1 MFYSTNI
8 GLDVHARSISA
19 AAFVPE
25 TGEII
30 ERVFDYDP
38 DRVAQWARSLPGPVQ
53 CVYES
58 GPTGFDLL
66 RKLESQNVR
75 CVIGAV
81 TKMLRPSGDKVKN
94 DRRDAIFLARMLA
107 VGNIVEVY
115 VPDPDEEA
123 ARDLARAREDVR
135 HDLTRAKQLLSKFL
149 LRKGIVYDKG
159 KKAWTKTHRKWLEGL
174 KLPTLVERLVLE
186 EYLMSVVELERKRE
200 RLDSKIVAMSAQP
213 RWEGVVR
220 RLSCLRGVSIVSAFA
235 IATEIGDFSRFG
247 KAKSF
252 ISYLGLHPSLNESG
266 ESSKSGPI
274 TKAGNTHVRKLLIEA
289 AWHHR
294 RLYRP
299 SAPTLQSGYFAV
311 PGPVK
316 ALAKKANSRLHDRAL
331 YLKGRRLNPC
341 KANTAVARELAGF
354 VWALALEG

>member
-8 GLDVHARSISA
+8 GLDVHARSIAA

-30 ERVFDYDP
+30 ERAFGYDP
-38 DRVAQWARSLPGPVQ
+38 DGVARWVRSLPGPVQ

-58 GPTGFDLL
+58 GPTGFDLS
-66 RKLESQNVR
+66 RKLESRGIR

-81 TKMLRPSGDKVKN
+81 TKMLRPSGAKVKN
-94 DRRDAIFLARMLA
+94 DRLDAIFLARMLA

-123 ARDLARAREDVR
+123 ARDLSRAREDVR

-174 KLPTLVERLVLE
+174 EPPTLVERLVLE

-200 RLDSKIVAMSAQP
+200 RLDARIVALAAQP
-213 RWEGVVR
+213 RWESLVR
-220 RLSCLRGVSIVSAFA
+220 RLSCLRGISTISAFA
-235 IATEIGDFSRFG
+235 IATEIGDFTRFA

-252 ISYLGLHPSLNESG
+252 ISYLGLHPSLEESG
-266 ESSKSGPI
+266 ESSKNGPI
-274 TKAGNTHVRKLLIEA
+274 TKTGNTHVRKLLVEA

-299 SAPTLQSGYFAV
+299 SAPTLQSGYSAV
-311 PGPVK
+311 SGPV
-316 ALAKKANSRLHDRAL
+316 ATLAKKANSRLHDRAL

-341 KANTAVARELAGF
+341 KANTAVARELAAF
-354 VWALALEG
+354 VWALALEE